1 MLSYINDD
9 GTMNYIHAR
18 SIDSF
23 EGGIL
28 DVVIEM
34 QRIIDEMDSYIS
46 KLALSVVDIAN
57 GEKSTKQSLA
67 ELNQDK

>member
-1 MLSYINDD
+1 
-9 GTMNYIHAR
+9 MNYIHAR